1 MTPRA
6 HRVTNNSSLEL
17 VYNLVSSKCPLLQ
30 YVSGTTILLGDGVV
44 VVDVVAAVEVFGRRR
59 RLPGVTR
66 GRVVD
71 DTFVGKVGGGRCCC
85 SDWSSTTVSG
95 LTSSLLVCNCS
106 KSNRAFDN
114 RVDSREVTSPLT
126 GGDCCCCCFSFCGR
140 VDAYRVTADDDDD
153 DADDD

>member
-44 VVDVVAAVEVFGRRR
+44 VVAVVVEDAFGRRR
-59 RLPGVTR
+59 RLPGV
-66 GRVVD
+66 RVED
-71 DTFVGKVGGGRCCC
+71 DTFVGDVGGGSCCC
-85 SDWSSTTVSG
+85 RDWSSTTVSG

-126 GGDCCCCCFSFCGR
+126 GDDCCCCCFSCCGR